1 MAQASWRGT
10 VIAETDSCEEV
21 EGNLYFPPAAMR
33 EAHLE
38 PSETRTRCP
47 WKGEARYFTVVVN
60 GERNPDAAWTYP
72 DPKPAAARIKDH
84 VAFWRGVEVNR

>member
-10 VIAETDSCEEV
+10 VIAETDSCEEL
-21 EGNLYFPPAAMR
+21 EGNLYLPPAAMR
-33 EAHLE
+33 AAHLV
-38 PSETRTRCP
+38 PSETRTSCP

-72 DPKPAAARIKDH
+72 DPKPAAARFKDH
-84 VAFWRGVEVNR
+84 VAFWRGVEVQR